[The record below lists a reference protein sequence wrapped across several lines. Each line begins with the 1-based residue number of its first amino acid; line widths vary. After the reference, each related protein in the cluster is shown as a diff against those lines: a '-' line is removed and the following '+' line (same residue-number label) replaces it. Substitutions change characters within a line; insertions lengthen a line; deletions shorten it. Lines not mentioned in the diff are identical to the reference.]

1 MQHSELANELVNVR
15 KDEVELERNDVAH
28 EVVDDLERANIVVDM
43 LFERGLTLQQELSES
58 EVSSDDDYNC
68 GDEDEYEH
76 DSDLFAEN
84 LEDVDLGALN
94 VDEEGI
100 ASYPTFNP
108 EVDFKGKIV
117 LSLGLKFP
125 STYVFRKALR
135 YHAIEC
141 GYNYCYLHNGRSRI
155 TVYCYNRCDCVK
167 SKGRIVNCVCG
178 NDKKCFFKVHAVK
191 LKDEETLQIRSY
203 FPEHTCAHQH
213 QNNKVT
219 ALYLAKKYIQ
229 DWRENPNWELKAFK
243 KRKMLVGDASE
254 EYSRVWDYAEA
265 IRRYNP
271 GSTAIV
277 KCIGI
282 ETPPPLFQRM
292 YICLPACKEGFV
304 AGCRPIICVDGAHLK
319 GQFPGILL
327 TAVGKDGNNNI
338 FPVAWAVVETENV
351 ETWTW
356 FLNLLVED
364 LKSVSSSSS
373 WVQAGCEDFTFMSD
387 RQKGLIEALNTV
399 IPEAEIRFCCRHIWA
414 NFKIKFP
421 GELYKHHFWKAAR
434 AYNKFDFDREMNQI
448 KNISVQAYE
457 YLAAIPAKHWSR
469 HAFPIR
475 SKSGMLLNNCCESFN
490 NVLVEARGKPIIS
503 LMEWIRRYVM
513 QRSAAKR
520 EGLGN
525 FRGVL
530 MPTISK
536 MIEKNSKEIYGLR
549 VIPVDVSE
557 FEVDDDEKSYVV
569 NLTNKTCLCG
579 SWNLLGIPCKHA
591 MACICIRKLD
601 ATEFVHQAYLVET
614 YAKTYAPKF
623 YGMPGREM
631 WPTTTLAKPLP
642 PPFRK
647 MPGRPKMKKRKK
659 ENDEG
664 KGGNNPVNVVRE
676 FKQRRCGNCGN
687 LGHNKRKCKNPA
699 KSNPTGGKS
708 KGGRLKMGNPCT
720 SSQQTQT
727 GTATSTSCIVDQQS
741 QI

>member
-1 MQHSELANELVNVR
+1 MAKR
-15 KDEVELERNDVAH
+15 
-28 EVVDDLERANIVVDM
+28 
-43 LFERGLTLQQELSES
+43 
-58 EVSSDDDYNC
+58 
-68 GDEDEYEH
+68 
-76 DSDLFAEN
+76 
-84 LEDVDLGALN
+84 
-94 VDEEGI
+94 I
-100 ASYPTFNP
+100 A
-108 EVDFKGKIV
+108 K
-117 LSLGLKFP
+117 
-125 STYVFRKALR
+125 
-135 YHAIEC
+135 
-141 GYNYCYLHNGRSRI
+141 
-155 TVYCYNRCDCVK
+155 
-167 SKGRIVNCVCG
+167 
-178 NDKKCFFKVHAVK
+178 
-191 LKDEETLQIRSY
+191 
-203 FPEHTCAHQH
+203 
-213 QNNKVT
+213 
-219 ALYLAKKYIQ
+219 
-229 DWRENPNWELKAFK
+229 
-243 KRKMLVGDASE
+243 KMLVGDASE

-387 RQKGLIEALNTV
+387 RQKGLIEALNAV

-699 KSNPTGGKS
+699 KSNPTGGNS
-708 KGGRLKMGNPCT
+708 KGGRPKMGNPCT